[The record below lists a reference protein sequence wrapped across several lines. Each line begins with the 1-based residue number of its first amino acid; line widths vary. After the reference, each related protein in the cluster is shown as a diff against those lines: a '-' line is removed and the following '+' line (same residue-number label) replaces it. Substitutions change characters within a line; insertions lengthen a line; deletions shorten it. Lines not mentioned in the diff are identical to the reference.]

1 MLGQV
6 RPGKAG
12 QDRLREVRPS

>member
-1 MLGQV
+1 MEGEGQV

-12 QDRLREVRPS
+12 RDP